1 MLEQQLSEVL
11 DAHLS
16 RNSLDHASKFKIA
29 IHKLGK
35 HKVEII
41 CTNHSLQF
49 TEHSFC
55 TDYNTWFGFDNGFP
69 PNLLV
74 DA

>member
-29 IHKLGK
+29 IHKLG
-35 HKVEII
+35 
-41 CTNHSLQF
+41 
-49 TEHSFC
+49 
-55 TDYNTWFGFDNGFP
+55 
-69 PNLLV
+69 
-74 DA
+74 